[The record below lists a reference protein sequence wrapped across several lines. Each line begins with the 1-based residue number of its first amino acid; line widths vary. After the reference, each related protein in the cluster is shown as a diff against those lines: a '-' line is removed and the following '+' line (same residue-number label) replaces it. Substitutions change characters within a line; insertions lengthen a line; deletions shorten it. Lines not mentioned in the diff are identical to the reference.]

1 MALRAVAVVVYR
13 KVLITKKMHVGVDNT
28 FGYNRLR
35 PMGKKNPK
43 LTKTRRK
50 KIVSL
55 VSKYWGKLLLAAVC
69 MTVVAGSNGAI
80 ALLVKPV
87 LDDIFINQNRD
98 MLMVIPGAAILVF
111 FLKGAGSYGSDYLMN
126 YIGGRIIRFF
136 RDALYEKITD
146 LPIAFIHKETIGALM
161 SRITS
166 DVNIVKAMVSTAVIN
181 VFRDSFSVV
190 AFLCVIFYRDW
201 KLAIGAFIVLPLA
214 FYPIVLF
221 GRRVRRFSTGT
232 QETMANLNSFLHE
245 TFTGSKIIKIFNLQE
260 LEKKRFKAKTKKLF
274 RLQMKTIIAKS
285 LSSPIMEFLGG
296 IGIAFVIWFG
306 GLRVIN
312 GTSTPGTFF
321 SFLTAVM
328 MLYDPVKKL
337 SKLNNTIQEGAASAT
352 RIFDI
357 LEEESPIIEKQNPE
371 VLEGKTFDVVFD
383 HVSFSYDENEAPAL
397 NNISL
402 KAAPGEVLAL
412 VGMSGGGKTSLV
424 NLVPRLYDATR
435 GAVLIS
441 GKNVKDL
448 SIKSLRDH
456 ISIVTQEP
464 ILFNESVRDNIRYG
478 KMDATDLEVEHAAK
492 AAYAHKF
499 IQGFPKGFDTIIGEL
514 GSRLSGGEKQRIC
527 IARALIKDAPIL
539 ILDEATSALDSQ
551 AERVVQKALEN
562 LMKGRTTFVIAH
574 RLSTIDYASKI
585 ILLTDGSIKEQG
597 THNELM
603 AKKGA
608 YFKLQTMQTVK
619 GTI

>member
-1 MALRAVAVVVYR
+1 M
-13 KVLITKKMHVGVDNT
+13 
-28 FGYNRLR
+28 
-35 PMGKKNPK
+35 
-43 LTKTRRK
+43 
-50 KIVSL
+50 
-55 VSKYWGKLLLAAVC
+55 LAALC
-69 MTVVAGSNGAI
+69 MTVVAASNGAI

-87 LDDIFINQNRD
+87 LDDIFINQNRG
-98 MLMVIPGAAILVF
+98 MLMVIPGVAILVF
-111 FLKGAGSYGSDYLMN
+111 LLKGAGSYGSDYLMN

-146 LPIAFIHKETIGALM
+146 LPIAFIHKETTGALM

-166 DVNIVKAMVSTAVIN
+166 DVNIVKGMVSTAVIN

-201 KLAIGAFIVLPLA
+201 KLALVAFIVLPLA

-296 IGIAFVIWFG
+296 IGVAFVIWFG

-352 RIFDI
+352 RIFDV

-371 VLEGKTFDVVFD
+371 ILEGKTFDIVFD

-397 NNISL
+397 NNICL
-402 KAAPGEVLAL
+402 KVAPGEVLAL

-424 NLVPRLYDATR
+424 NLVPRLYDATS

-478 KMDATDLEVEHAAK
+478 KMDATDLEVERAAK
-492 AAYAHKF
+492 AAYAHDF
-499 IQGFPKGFDTIIGEL
+499 IQRFPRGFDTIIGEL
-514 GSRLSGGEKQRIC
+514 GSRLSGGGKQRIC

-551 AERVVQKALEN
+551 AESVVQKALEN

-608 YFKLQTMQTVK
+608 YFNLQTMQTVK
-619 GTI
+619 GSI